1 MVCRH
6 QGSMFTFNSLGETMR
21 FVFCHSRWQHT
32 FFCVVLLCLSPF
44 SLAKDKPTT
53 LLVWGDSL
61 SAAYNMPIEKG
72 WVALLQAESKQLNI
86 INGSISGE
94 TTQGGVTRLGAA
106 LKQHSPDQVILELGA
121 NDGLRGLPIKIMRH
135 NLAKM
140 IELSQA
146 SGAKVILAGM
156 KIPPNYGVNYTQLF
170 EQSYLD
176 LAKQYQLTLIP
187 FFLEGVADKFELIQ
201 ADGLHPTIAAQ
212 HIILNNVKPFL
223 NAETARN
230 MRQNQSI

>member
-1 MVCRH
+1 MVCRN
-6 QGSMFTFNSLGETMR
+6 QGSIFKFNSLGENMR
-21 FVFCHSRWQHT
+21 FAFFHSLWQQR
-32 FFCVVLLCLSPF
+32 FFCVVLLCFSPF
-44 SLAKDKPTT
+44 SLAKEKPTT

-72 WVALLQAESKQLNI
+72 WVALLQAESKQLKI

-94 TTQGGVTRLGAA
+94 TTQGGLTRLAA
-106 LKQHSPDQVILELGA
+106 VLKQHSPDKVMLELGA

-140 IELSQA
+140 IELIQA

-156 KIPPNYGVNYTQLF
+156 KIPPNYGFKYTKLF

-176 LAKQYQLTLIP
+176 LAKKYQLTLIP
-187 FFLEGVADKFELIQ
+187 FFLAGVADKFELMQ
-201 ADGLHPTIAAQ
+201 ADGLHPTAEAQ
-212 HIILNNVKPFL
+212 HIILSHVKPFL
-223 NAETARN
+223 KNKPL
-230 MRQNQSI
+230 SIKK